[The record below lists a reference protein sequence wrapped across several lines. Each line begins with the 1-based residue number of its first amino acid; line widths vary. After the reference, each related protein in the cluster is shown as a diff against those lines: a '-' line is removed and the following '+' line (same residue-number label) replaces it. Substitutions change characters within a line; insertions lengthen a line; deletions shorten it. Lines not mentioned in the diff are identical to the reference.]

1 MATMRHTLHL
11 GSQDIKTGPNTSGPM
26 ALAALVLALFLGFG
40 AAYVQ
45 HERAAQADPTIGLS
59 KDGSPLDGR
68 GKWGGSM

>member
-1 MATMRHTLHL
+1 
-11 GSQDIKTGPNTSGPM
+11 M
-26 ALAALVLALFLGFG
+26 ALAALILALFLGFG

-68 GKWGGSM
+68 GKWGGYM